1 MALQMHKGD
10 IFGGVNFVPWAWG
23 GTISFTCGKMVPEIF
38 PRAEEEGEQR
48 WRDVGLPSGTARH
61 RKCANRPSFP
71 ETCYKNDKLQVTDP
85 LLRISAKL
93 LVLKPKE
100 KTKRKFSQSQ

>member
-1 MALQMHKGD
+1 MERRGPP
-10 IFGGVNFVPWAWG
+10 FRN
-23 GTISFTCGKMVPEIF
+23 SS
-38 PRAEEEGEQR
+38 
-48 WRDVGLPSGTARH
+48 PSEM
-61 RKCANRPSFP
+61 CSNRPSFP

-100 KTKRKFSQSQ
+100 KTKQKFSRSPINSLLLEPLEHVHVLSEAVYEVRCSWCPGPSLLTTVLLS